1 MRTGVLKLIKK
12 LIPIIVGLAILSL
25 IYFVGFDPGK
35 TSGCNTVPIES
46 EVYTQEDYEQA
57 CAVAF
62 RYFKG
67 FRGCTM
73 TEIRYAGDDELDA
86 MKEWAKE
93 YSMDEV
99 IILES
104 DFTTDSK
111 GGDGSFNPNDTYND
125 WNWILARDKNGKWK
139 HKDHGYG

>member
-1 MRTGVLKLIKK
+1 MIKK
-12 LIPIIVGLAILSL
+12 VLPLIAGLAIVSL

-35 TSGCNTVPIES
+35 TSGCNIVPIDS
-46 EVYTQEDYEQA
+46 GVYTQEDYEQA
-57 CAVAF
+57 CSVVF

-73 TEIRYAGDDELDA
+73 TEIRYVGDDELDA

-93 YSMDEV
+93 YGVDEV

-104 DFTTDSK
+104 DFTTDEK
-111 GGDGSFNPNDTYND
+111 GGDGSFEPNDTYTN

>member
-1 MRTGVLKLIKK
+1 MRKK
-12 LIPIIVGLAILSL
+12 ILPVIAVSAILSL
-25 IYFVGFDPGK
+25 IYFVGFGPGK
-35 TSGCNTVPIES
+35 TSGCSIVPIES

-93 YSMDEV
+93 YSTDEV

-104 DFTTDSK
+104 DFTTDGK
-111 GGDGSFNPNDTYND
+111 GGDGSLNPNSSYTD
-125 WNWILARDKNGKWK
+125 WMWILARDKNGRWK

>member
-1 MRTGVLKLIKK
+1 MKMIKK
-12 LIPIIVGLAILSL
+12 ILPALIILAIISL
-25 IYFVGFDPGK
+25 IYVYAFDPGK
-35 TSGCNTVPIES
+35 TSDCNVVSIES
-46 EVYTQEDYEQA
+46 DVYSQEDYEQA
-57 CAVAF
+57 CAVVF

-67 FRGCTM
+67 FIGCTM
-73 TEIRYAGDDELDA
+73 IEIRYAGDDELDA

-93 YSMDEV
+93 YGMDEV

-111 GGDGSFNPNDTYND
+111 GGDGSFNPNDTYTG
-125 WNWILARDKNGKWK
+125 WNWILARDKNGRWK

>member
-1 MRTGVLKLIKK
+1 MKKQILPVIAVLA
-12 LIPIIVGLAILSL
+12 VFSL
-25 IYFVGFDPGK
+25 IYFIGFEPGK
-35 TSGCNTVPIES
+35 TSGCNIMPIES
-46 EVYTQEDYEQA
+46 EVYTQEDYERA
-57 CAVAF
+57 CSAAF

-73 TEIRYAGDDELDA
+73 TRIRYAGDDELDA

-93 YSMDEV
+93 YGADEV

-104 DFTTDSK
+104 DFTTDDK
-111 GGDGSFNPNDTYND
+111 GGDGSLDPNSTYTD
-125 WNWILARDKNGKWK
+125 WMWILARDKNGRWK